1 MVPMSINFAFALVLF
16 TFLPVNA
23 ARVLLSL
30 YALDLGAAPLA
41 VGFLTATF
49 SLFPMLL
56 AVLSGKIT
64 DRVGSRWPVLGG
76 TVFVLC
82 GMLMPYFLPSVTM
95 LYVAA
100 AMNGFAFAFFSVS
113 LQNLIGTLSP
123 PKNRTHN
130 FSIFSLMVASANFA
144 GPLFAGFTIDRS
156 GYAVACLYD
165 ALFALVPMVML
176 AVWGGRLPG
185 GTSGPRPAGSVLETL
200 ADPAVRKTLATGG
213 LLMAG
218 QDLFQ
223 TYMPVYGHSIG
234 LTASEIG
241 VVVGMFAGAAFVTQ
255 LMIKRLINRF
265 SMELVL
271 TYTLYLAA
279 ATFVL
284 MPFFRSSTALAVLAF
299 VFGLAICLG
308 QPIITMLMF
317 SHSTEGRSGE
327 ALGLR
332 ITVNHLTRVVSPVL
346 FGSIASVLGLSPLFW
361 ISAALMGSGGILS
374 RPKVAG

>member
-1 MVPMSINFAFALVLF
+1 MSIYFAFALTLF

-23 ARVLLSL
+23 ARVLLAL
-30 YALDLGAAPLA
+30 YALDLGAQPLA

-56 AVLSGKIT
+56 AVLAGKVT
-64 DRVGSRWPVLGG
+64 DRVGSRWPVFGG
-76 TVFVLC
+76 TLIVLC
-82 GMLMPYFLPSVTM
+82 SMLIPYFVHSLTS

-100 AMNGFAFAFFSVS
+100 AMNGLAFAFFSVS
-113 LQNLIGTLSP
+113 LQNLIGMMSTP
-123 PKNRTHN
+123 HQRPQN
-130 FSIFSLMVASANFA
+130 FSTFSLMVATANFA

-156 GYAVACLYD
+156 GHEVACLYV
-165 ALFALVPMVML
+165 ALFALIPMVML
-176 AVWGGRLPG
+176 AGWGGGLPRG
-185 GTSGPRPAGSVLETL
+185 ASGPKPAGSVLETL

-223 TYMPVYGHSIG
+223 TYMPVYGHSIE
-234 LTASEIG
+234 LSASAIG
-241 VVVGMFAGAAFVTQ
+241 VILGTFASAAFVVQ
-255 LMIKRLINRF
+255 LVIRRLIARF
-265 SMELVL
+265 SMETLL

-279 ATFVL
+279 ASFIFIPFTKSATVL
-284 MPFFRSSTALAVLAF
+284 TMLAF
-299 VFGLAICLG
+299 MFGLGICCG

-332 ITVNHLTRVVSPVL
+332 ITVNHLTRVVSPVV
-346 FGSIASVLGLSPLFW
+346 FGSIASAFGVLPLFW
-361 ISAALMGSGGILS
+361 ISAVLLGSGGALA
-374 RPKVAG
+374 RPKLSPH